1 MATITE
7 RRDAIGN
14 VTFQARIRRAGYPPL
29 SRTFPSRMQAVL
41 WAEAVEN
48 ELDKRDEQRAVDIA
62 LRKIAETAPPDRLTL
77 GDLLQRYV
85 DRVTPDKRSAI
96 EEAWRIRGLMKHPIA
111 RCPIIALGTLQA
123 AEWRDWR
130 LKRVTGST
138 VKRDLNLLGHV
149 IEIARIEWSIKIDS
163 NPFRLIRHPRENPP
177 RERRL
182 NGDEEDRLIQACD
195 GASRYMQR
203 IIVLALETAMRRS
216 EIVGLEWERIDFERS
231 RILLDRT
238 KTGASRYVIPSTRA
252 ANELLKIRHELQTW
266 ARARRCEVPPRV
278 FPGLT
283 PNAVGLC
290 FERTVHR
297 AGIRDFRFHDL
308 RHEAISR
315 MFEKGLTVMEVAQ
328 ISGHQTLQMLKR
340 YTHLQ
345 MGDLAK
351 KLDGKSGGA

>member
-7 RRDAIGN
+7 RRDACGN
-14 VTFQARIRRAGYPPL
+14 TTFQARIRRAGYPPL
-29 SRTFPSRMQAVL
+29 SRTFPTRMQAVL
-41 WAEAVEN
+41 WAEAIEH
-48 ELDKRDEQRAVDIA
+48 ELDQREVQRTADIA
-62 LRKIAETAPPDRLTL
+62 LRRLADTAPPDRLTL
-77 GDLLQRYV
+77 GDLLQRYL
-85 DRVTPDKRSAI
+85 DRVTPSKRAAV
-96 EEAWRIRGLMKHPIA
+96 EESWRIRGILKHPLA
-111 RCPIIALGTLQA
+111 RCSVVTLGAQQV

-130 LKRVTGST
+130 LKSVSGST

-149 IEIARIEWSIKIDS
+149 VEIARIEWGIKIDG

-182 NGDEEDRLIQACD
+182 NGNEEDRLIQACD

-203 IIVLALETAMRRS
+203 LIVLALETAMRRS

-231 RILLDRT
+231 RIFLDRT
-238 KTGASRYVIPSTRA
+238 KTGVSRYVIPSTRA
-252 ANELLKIRHELQTW
+252 VNELLKIRHELHMW

-283 PNAVGLC
+283 TNAVGLC
-290 FERTVHR
+290 FERTVCR
-297 AGIRDFRFHDL
+297 AGIKNFRFHDL

-315 MFEKGLTVMEVAQ
+315 MFEKGLTLMEVAQ
-328 ISGHQTLQMLKR
+328 ITGHQTLQMLKR

-345 MGDLAK
+345 MGDLAR
-351 KLDGKSGGA
+351 KLDRKPGGA